1 MIICNRSYDKK
12 YVSHG
17 SLPAVL
23 DDFKNAM
30 HTVKMMGILPENIF
44 ELKDVSHDD
53 LENYMQWLCWR
64 IVAQTRVLKSPTGIK
79 GTGFFLQGFTWE
91 VLRPAAMK
99 LIAPFDSVSID
110 LDAKEQ
116 KLVKDLIKLQQD
128 AGGVDQK
135 IDSKYENTKICN
147 MVWKR
152 IKYFAM
158 TEEENPKQIK
168 IPLNEHEQYLL

>member
-1 MIICNRSYDKK
+1 
-12 YVSHG
+12 
-17 SLPAVL
+17 
-23 DDFKNAM
+23 
-30 HTVKMMGILPENIF
+30 
-44 ELKDVSHDD
+44 
-53 LENYMQWLCWR
+53 
-64 IVAQTRVLKSPTGIK
+64 
-79 GTGFFLQGFTWE
+79 
-91 VLRPAAMK
+91 MK
-99 LIAPFDSVSID
+99 LIAPFNSISID
-110 LDAKEQ
+110 LSAKEQ

-128 AGGVDQK
+128 AGGVDRK